1 MHARQGPLTQQA
13 YRPLSRPQVALRAKS
28 SSARGHE
35 RFKVTVP
42 STQPEIMAQLAPKR
56 SSRSSSDRYDVP
68 MLIPRKGLQ
77 LPERLPFDKWLS
89 IGGQLSDV
97 CTSSA
102 WCLGDWLVYGEEAYS
117 GRYRDA
123 IEQTSLDYQTL
134 RNYAWVVKRFALSRR
149 RDTLS
154 FGHHAEVA
162 ALSEPEQDFWLRKA
176 EEFGWSVKR
185 LRREVRTSLAERS
198 ASGDRQHEDAANRSQ
213 REWSM
218 ASLEIHIA
226 PDKLELCHAAAER
239 AGLSMAA
246 WAALALEQA
255 ARYALG
261 GR

>member
-1 MHARQGPLTQQA
+1 
-13 YRPLSRPQVALRAKS
+13 
-28 SSARGHE
+28 
-35 RFKVTVP
+35 
-42 STQPEIMAQLAPKR
+42 
-56 SSRSSSDRYDVP
+56 

>member
-1 MHARQGPLTQQA
+1 M
-13 YRPLSRPQVALRAKS
+13 
-28 SSARGHE
+28 
-35 RFKVTVP
+35 TVP
-42 STQPEIMAQLAPKR
+42 SAKSEVMAQLALKR
-56 SSRSSSDRYDVP
+56 PGRSLSDRYGPP

-89 IGGQLSDV
+89 IGSQLSDV

-102 WCLGDWLVYGEEAYS
+102 WCLGDWLVYGEEAYA

-134 RNYAWVVKRFALSRR
+134 RNYAWVVRRFSLSRR

-185 LRREVRTSLAERS
+185 LRREVRTSLAERL
-198 ASGDRQHEDAANRSQ
+198 ASGDRQPEDDLARRR

-218 ASLEIHIA
+218 ASLEIRIA
-226 PDKLELCHAAAER
+226 PEKLELCQAAAVR
-239 AGLSMAA
+239 AGLSMEA

-255 ARYALG
+255 ARYALTEQ
-261 GR
+261 